1 MKEQEKFIRSGI
13 GIDIHKFSNEK
24 LENNFIKIA
33 GIDIKFPKKIIAHS
47 DGDVVIHAII
57 DALLGAMAK
66 GDIGDYFPDN
76 DPKWQDIDS
85 KFMLLEIK
93 KLLEE
98 NSYQIVNID
107 LTIIC
112 EEPKIS
118 QYKIKMKERL
128 SEILEIKL
136 KLRLINFKPGY
147 RPYNACVNNVPI
159 ANKSERIVMQL
170 EA

>member
-47 DGDVVIHAII
+47 DGDVVIHTII
-57 DALLGAMAK
+57 DALLCAMAK

-107 LTIIC
+107 MTIIC

-136 KLRLINFKPGY
+136 NQINIKATTAEKMGFLGRKEGICCQAIS
-147 RPYNACVNNVPI
+147 NI
-159 ANKSERIVMQL
+159 ASL
-170 EA
+170 